1 MERETSPSATQ
12 LRVCHRCSVVMA
24 QLAMAM
30 RGLAIGL
37 ICRHVVV
44 SSGAGYGSR
53 DRMDRAMVEAD
64 GEWRMAQPGDVVFNE
79 AMVDDANGRADW
91 IEFRNTRDVE
101 VDIRNLVLS
110 DRDEGLELA
119 MGQPGCPESI
129 PAGGYLVVS
138 RDGGGENPC
147 EFEFGLGEKEQLILR
162 NGDVLVDSVA
172 WNDEDIPSGKPIGK
186 FPDGEG
192 NFKILQLPTPHF
204 PNVVEYQTTATLK
217 GSDERVLLSP
227 YGPVGSFSKSY
238 AEHGIG
244 DMAGFKSNIPIVVV
258 RTADGR
264 EVTNQERILGHMWI
278 SSCLQKDTFNSGDE
292 ASVVSSSV
300 ESDRR
305 CTPYDYPDY
314 DGLIGLNIRGRSS
327 QLYPKKQYRME
338 LWSNGSTSMEDRDDV
353 NHVLLGLPADDDWI
367 IHGPYVDR
375 SFMRN
380 TLAFEL
386 SRSMGHW
393 APRWKY
399 VELYLNQ
406 SGEDEMKH
414 WQYDGL
420 YYIGETIK
428 RGDHRVNVELQDGEP
443 DTSFIIEIS
452 NEEHHT
458 RFSSN
463 GWPGDCAAFVYGP
476 SLVELDYPKA
486 RDATCEQKDFVYD
499 YVRQIDDALRAMSG
513 IEELIDVDS
522 WVDYFLHTELTKNRD
537 GFVDSVYFHKEKGT
551 PLKAGPVWDLNLA
564 FGNFGSRFAQRVQG
578 WQFRY
583 RETVRKGILPGWY
596 ERLVSDGTFKNK
608 LQARWTELR
617 EGPFSDASISG
628 FIAEQKSLLMDAQQR
643 NFDRWDLYRINSNHL
658 LIPVRR
664 TEGSFEA
671 EVNYLER
678 FVLDR
683 ARWMDSNLSS
693 L

>member
-1 MERETSPSATQ
+1 
-12 LRVCHRCSVVMA
+12 MA
-24 QLAMAM
+24 MQGLAMWM
-30 RGLAIGL
+30 GFHLALAVHGTE
-37 ICRHVVV
+37 H
-44 SSGAGYGSR
+44 A
-53 DRMDRAMVEAD
+53 DRKSLGRTMSEGDGGWRA
-64 GEWRMAQPGDVVFNE
+64 AQAGDVVFNE
-79 AMVDDANGRADW
+79 AMIDDANGRADW
-91 IEFRNTRDVE
+91 IEFKNVRDVE
-101 VDIRNLVLS
+101 VDIRQLVLS
-110 DRDEGLELA
+110 DRDEGLELVL
-119 MGQPGCPESI
+119 GQPGCPESI
-129 PAGGYLVVS
+129 PAGGYLVLS
-138 RDGGGENPC
+138 RDSDGDDPC
-147 EFEFGLGEKEQLILR
+147 KFEFGLGNKEQLILR
-162 NGDVLVDSVA
+162 QGDVLVDSVA
-172 WNDEDIPSGKPIGK
+172 WNDEDIPTGKPIGK
-186 FPDGEG
+186 FPDGVN

-204 PNVVEYQTTATLK
+204 PNVVEYQTTESLK
-217 GSDERVLLSP
+217 GADETVLLSP
-227 YGPVGSFSKSY
+227 YGPVGAFSKSY
-238 AEHGIG
+238 VEHGIG
-244 DMAGFKSNIPIVVV
+244 EIAGFKSNLPLVVV

-264 EVTNQERILGHMWI
+264 GVTNEERILGHMWI
-278 SSCLQKDTFNSGDE
+278 SSCLQKDPFTNDDE
-292 ASVVSSSV
+292 ASVVVSSSV
-300 ESDRR
+300 PSETR

-314 DGLIGLNIRGRSS
+314 DGKIGLNIRGRSS

-338 LWSNGSTSMEDRDDV
+338 LWSEGSTSMEDRDDV

-406 SGEDEMKH
+406 SGEDEMKD

-428 RGDHRVNVELQDGEP
+428 RGDHRVNVELQDGEA

-452 NEEHHT
+452 NEEHHS
-458 RFSSN
+458 RFSSD
-463 GWPGDCAAFVYGP
+463 GWAGDCAAFVYGP

-486 RDATCEQKDFVYD
+486 RDATCDQKDFVYD
-499 YVRQIDDALRAMSG
+499 YVRKIDDAMQTLSG
-513 IEELIDVDS
+513 VEELIDVDS
-522 WVDYFLHTELTKNRD
+522 WIDYFLHTELTKNRD
-537 GFVDSVYFHKEKGT
+537 GFVDSVFFHKEKGT

-578 WQFRY
+578 WQFRF
-583 RETVRKGILPGWY
+583 RETARKGILPGWY
-596 ERLVSDGTFKNK
+596 ERLVNDSTFKSR

-617 EGPFSDASISG
+617 EGPFSDDVISG
-628 FIAEQKSLLMDAQQR
+628 FIAEQKGLLMDAQKR
-643 NFDRWDLYRINSNHL
+643 NYDRWDLYRISSNHL
-658 LIPVRR
+658 LIPVKR
-664 TEGSFEA
+664 TEGSFEE

-683 ARWMDSNLSS
+683 ARWMDANLSS